1 MRAQWLMLAVFLT
14 SGLGTACHADEVLL
28 LSPCA
33 NCDAHHP
40 LPAAAGT
47 KPGAAASATQPAEN
61 PSQRREGPWAGDA
74 SEFFKGAAL
83 GFVCHETGHVI
94 ANLAVG
100 SHPYLKRVDFA
111 FIPFFTI
118 QPDHPLTPREHYLT
132 ASAGFGAQ
140 FLVNE
145 WLLDKHPNLAHED
158 EPFLKGLAA
167 FNFWLGVGYA
177 LDGFTG
183 YGPDER
189 DTKGM
194 ADALGCSESVVG
206 ALVLAPTLL
215 DAYRYRHPSCRWARD
230 VSRGLKLLMFG
241 LTFDC
246 EP

>member
-1 MRAQWLMLAVFLT
+1 MRAEALVVLAVLLAVPCV
-14 SGLGTACHADEVLL
+14 SDPAPGTA
-28 LSPCA
+28 
-33 NCDAHHP
+33 
-40 LPAAAGT
+40 LPAWCVVQDAPAPAAKAEEAT
-47 KPGAAASATQPAEN
+47 PAPEAPSEKPAP
-61 PSQRREGPWAGDA
+61 RKDGPWAGDA
-74 SEFFKGAAL
+74 GEFLKGAAL
-83 GFVCHETGHVI
+83 GFLGHETGHLL

-100 SHPYLKRVDFA
+100 SDPYLKRVDFA

-118 QPDHPLTPREHYLT
+118 QPDHLLTPREHYLT

-140 FLVNE
+140 FLLNE
-145 WLLDKHPNLAHED
+145 WLLEKHPNLAYED

-194 ADALGCSESVVG
+194 ADALGWSESTVG

-215 DAYRYRHPSCRWARD
+215 DAYRYHHPGCRWARD
-230 VSRGLKLLMFG
+230 VSRGLKALMFG
-241 LTFDC
+241 LALDC

>member
-1 MRAQWLMLAVFLT
+1 MQEAPAPPEVQDAPAGAQ
-14 SGLGTACHADEVLL
+14 GTPAQK
-28 LSPCA
+28 
-33 NCDAHHP
+33 P
-40 LPAAAGT
+40 LPCRNT
-47 KPGAAASATQPAEN
+47 
-61 PSQRREGPWAGDA
+61 RWAGDA
-74 SEFFKGAAL
+74 GEFFKGAAL
-83 GFVCHETGHVI
+83 GFLGHETGHLI

-118 QPDHPLTPREHYLT
+118 QPDHLLTPREHYLT

-158 EPFLKGLAA
+158 EPLLKGLAA

-183 YGPDER
+183 YGPEER

-194 ADALGCSESVVG
+194 ADALGCSEATIG

-215 DAYRYRHPSCRWARD
+215 DAYRYHHPDCRWARD
-230 VSRGLKLLMFG
+230 VSRGLKTLMFG
-241 LTFDC
+241 LALDC